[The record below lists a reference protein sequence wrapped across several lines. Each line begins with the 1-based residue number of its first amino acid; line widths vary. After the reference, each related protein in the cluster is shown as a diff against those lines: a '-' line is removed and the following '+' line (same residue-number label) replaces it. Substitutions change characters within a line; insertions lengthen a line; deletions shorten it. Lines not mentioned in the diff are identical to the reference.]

1 MSDNHLFHLIIYN
14 NSICYLLHILCTKNH
29 FKLFTDII
37 SNPHNIP
44 ARYYFHF
51 INEDTDLRKL

>member
-1 MSDNHLFHLIIYN
+1 MLFIAYII
-14 NSICYLLHILCTKNH
+14 LAKNH

-51 INEDTDLRKL
+51 INEDPALRKL

>member
-1 MSDNHLFHLIIYN
+1 MLFIAYII
-14 NSICYLLHILCTKNH
+14 LAKNH

>member
-1 MSDNHLFHLIIYN
+1 MLFIAYII
-14 NSICYLLHILCTKNH
+14 LAKNH
-29 FKLFTDII
+29 FKLFTDTI